1 LDIKMNRKPVVAIHT
16 LGCKLNQAES
26 ESLAAGFAAR
36 GCTLTTGNTADVF
49 VLNTCSVT
57 HIADRKSRHLVR
69 MLRNLNPQALI
80 IVTGCYAEWDRDSL
94 RKCGADI
101 IAGNSDKM
109 SVPDM
114 VKGRIKPVKILN
126 EVAGP
131 PSRVRSFIKVQ
142 DGCRNF
148 CSYCIVPF
156 LRKDVLS
163 VPSGQVI
170 REIRE
175 RVNEGFKEVV
185 LTGTE
190 IGSYDH
196 NGSVLKD
203 LIRVILE
210 ETGIE
215 RLHLSSLQPQE
226 IDEGLLSLWQSPRL
240 VRHFHMALQSGSDSV
255 LKMMRR
261 RYDTARYESAVGMI
275 REMVPDVSI
284 TTDIMVGFPGETGA
298 GFQQSFDFCQRMQFS
313 AMHVFAYSSRP
324 GTQAASMTDRVSE
337 KIKKERSLLML
348 GLSARSMEQFSNRF
362 IGQTMPV
369 LWENEVKPG
378 SRVFQGLTG
387 NYLRVY
393 TQSVYHIANTISA
406 ARLTAPAGS
415 VANRALRGSTRGN
428 FGELWSELNEIQR

>member
-1 LDIKMNRKPVVAIHT
+1 MSTKPTVAIHT

-26 ESLAAGFAAR
+26 ESLAADFAAR
-36 GCTLTTGNTADVF
+36 GCNLATGNTADIF

-69 MLRNLNPQALI
+69 MLRNLNPQSLI
-80 IVTGCYAEWDRDSL
+80 VVTGCYAEWDRDSL

-109 SVPDM
+109 SVPEMIKD
-114 VKGRIKPVKILN
+114 RIKSIKTQN
-126 EVAGP
+126 EAIGP
-131 PSRVRSFIKVQ
+131 LFRGRSFIKIQ

-156 LRKDVLS
+156 LRKDVFS
-163 VPSGQVI
+163 VPAGQVI

-175 RVNEGFKEVV
+175 RVSEGYKEAV

-190 IGSYDH
+190 IGSYDD

-203 LIRVILE
+203 LIKRILD
-210 ETGIE
+210 ETGIG

-226 IDEGLLSLWQSPRL
+226 IDSGLLSLWQSPRMI
-240 VRHFHMALQSGSDSV
+240 RHFHMALQSGSDFV
-255 LKMMRR
+255 LKTMHR
-261 RYDTARYESAVGMI
+261 RYDTARYESAVRMI

-284 TTDIMVGFPGETGA
+284 TTDIMVGFPGETGFA
-298 GFQQSFDFCQRMQFS
+298 FRESLDFCQRMQFS

-324 GTQAASMTDRVSE
+324 GTLAASMPGRVSE
-337 KIKKERSLLML
+337 KVKKERSLLML
-348 GLSARSMEQFSNRF
+348 GLATRSVEQFSNRF

-378 SRVFQGLTG
+378 SRVFPGLTG

-393 TQSVYHIANTISA
+393 TQSEYDIANTISTA
-406 ARLTAPAGS
+406 CLVAPAGS
-415 VANRALRGSTRGN
+415 VTNRALRGSTRGN
-428 FGELWSELNEIQR
+428 FGELWSELNEI